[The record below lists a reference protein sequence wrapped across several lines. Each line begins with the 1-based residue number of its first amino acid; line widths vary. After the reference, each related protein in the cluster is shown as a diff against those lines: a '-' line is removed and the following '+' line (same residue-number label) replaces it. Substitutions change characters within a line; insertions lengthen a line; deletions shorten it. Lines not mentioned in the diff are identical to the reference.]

1 VPTPQIPKQ
10 VDVFNQNGEL
20 GSLPLEQVQD
30 ALNSGFKIASPEDVH
45 AYDNEVK
52 YGSTGQTLKAGAEGA
67 ARAATFGLSTGVE
80 TALGVKPEDIKGR
93 EEENP
98 AASTIGEVA
107 GLAGSTLI
115 PGGGAAKLLE
125 KAGAGA
131 ALKLG
136 LGEMVL
142 NPQTGKMAYEAGKGL
157 SRVGSF
163 AVKGAVENSLLQSG
177 NEVHKMFVQDPN
189 QSAES
194 VAANVGLASIIGG
207 GIGSGIGIVSPLW
220 EQTAGK
226 KLNNV
231 LGLLKTRANGEA
243 IPLAPEL
250 EGALEKSGLK
260 SEIPNE
266 LRTALSDNPTMLNDY
281 QNLRESTTQPG
292 LEVQNNLE
300 KFRQS
305 ASENLL
311 KAVGKEAKDFPEDI
325 SAFDAGSKLQDNLA
339 KTIQERIEPLSQK
352 FDEIK
357 QKFSTVDVLDKDK
370 ASLIENLQNLAEKEG
385 FTQAPKSPQM
395 VAIRDAIE
403 SIPNVKNLEG
413 LRKLQSIIGDNTYDV
428 LNTKGL
434 NFVGGKIKGAFRDME
449 DSLVERAAGV
459 KNPAALM
466 EIQQARTA
474 YGQARKILDELN
486 DRLHVGNYGGPGSFV
501 NALKEMKP
509 EDVLNRLSK
518 TNDAGLIELLHRQF
532 PEISN
537 AVRDHQ
543 LAKTYASAIAKA
555 PEGHALDSKTF
566 FKSLDK
572 MSPELKGSIFSQEQM
587 TKINATRTLLESI
600 PQRSNPSGTAKTL
613 DSLMSHLPASA
624 AAMVATISGH
634 GLVGKAAS
642 GAVGYLMGHVARW
655 LGRDVPDA
663 IKLGLLKFLSHDG
676 PIESGAFKSMIDYA
690 AKMQAGESKINN
702 AVKTIFKGTTY
713 QAIKNEMPTEQ
724 DRSKLDKRL
733 KELNENQDKLLNT
746 GGKTGY
752 YLPDHGAAMG
762 QIASRASQY
771 LNSLR
776 PNEDKA
782 SPLDMKRVPSTV
794 EKERFNNALDIAQDP
809 SIILKKV
816 SAGMITQNDLIDL
829 KNIYPSLYQR
839 MAQKTIEQM
848 TDHLSKDEI
857 IPYKT
862 RIGLSMFLG
871 QALDST
877 MKPENI
883 ALNQPQ
889 QAQAQPQMAP
899 QKPTN
904 GAKSLTKLPQISMT
918 PETARAQSRAS
929 RQ

>member
-1 VPTPQIPKQ
+1 MGNQALPNNVNVFNPSGDLVSIPK
-10 VDVFNQNGEL
+10 
-20 GSLPLEQVQD
+20 EQLQD
-30 ALNSGFKIASPEDVH
+30 ATNMGYQVASDEDAH
-45 AYDNEVK
+45 KYFSEQK
-52 YGSTGQTLKAGAEGA
+52 YGTTGETLKAGAEGA

-80 TALGVKPEDIKGR
+80 TALGVKPEDIRGR

-98 AASTIGEVA
+98 VASTLGEVA
-107 GLAGSTLI
+107 GVVGSSFI
-115 PGGGAAKLLE
+115 PGVGAANLLE

-131 ALKLG
+131 VKGLG
-136 LGEMVL
+136 LTGETVL
-142 NPQTGKMAYEAGKGL
+142 SK
-157 SRVGSF
+157 VGSQ
-163 AVKGAVENSLLQSG
+163 AVKGAVDNALFQSG
-177 NEVHKMFVQDPN
+177 NEVHKMFAQDPN
-189 QSAES
+189 QGAES
-194 VAANVGLASIIGG
+194 VAAHIGLAGLLGG
-207 GIGSGIGIVSPLW
+207 GIGAGVGAVSPLW

-226 KLNNV
+226 KINNI

-243 IPLAPEL
+243 IPIAPEL
-250 EGALEKSGLK
+250 EGAIERSGLK
-260 SEIPNE
+260 TEVPNE
-266 LRTALSDNPTMLNDY
+266 LRSSLSENPTVLNDY
-281 QNLRESTTQPG
+281 QMLRESSTQPG
-292 LEVQNNLE
+292 LEVQKNLE
-300 KFRQS
+300 KFKAS
-305 ASENLL
+305 ASDNLL
-311 KAVGKEAKDFPEDI
+311 KAVGKTAADIPEEV
-325 SAFDAGSKLQDNLA
+325 SAFDAGSKLQDDLS
-339 KTIQERIEPLSQK
+339 KSIKERIEPLSKK

-357 QKFSTVDVLDKDK
+357 EKFSKVDILDQDK
-370 ASLIENLQNLAEKEG
+370 AKLIENLQNVAEKEG

-395 VAIRDAIE
+395 GVIRDAIE
-403 SIPNVKNLEG
+403 AVPNVKNLEG

-434 NFVGGKIKGAFRDME
+434 NHVGRQVKDAFRNIE
-449 DSLVERAAGV
+449 ESLIERAAGT

-474 YGQARKILDELN
+474 YGQARKLLDDLN

-532 PEISN
+532 PEISS

-555 PEGHALDSKTF
+555 PEGSTLDYKTF

-572 MSPELKGSIFSQEQM
+572 MSPELKGSIFSPQQLE
-587 TKINATRTLLESI
+587 KINATRTLLDSI
-600 PQRSNPSGTAKTL
+600 PQRVNPSGTARTI

-624 AAMVATISGH
+624 AAMVATFSGH

-642 GAVGYLMGHVARW
+642 GGVGYLMGHIARW

-702 AVKTIFKGTTY
+702 AVKGVFNGSTY
-713 QAIKNEMPTEQ
+713 QAIKADLPSEK

-733 KELNENQDKLLNT
+733 KELNENQERLLNT

-762 QIASRASQY
+762 QIASRATQY

-782 SPLDMKRVPSTV
+782 NPLDMKRTPSAI

-809 SIILKKV
+809 TIVLKKV
-816 SAGMITQNDLIDL
+816 SAGMITQHDLVDL

-871 QALDST
+871 QGLDST
-877 MKPENI
+877 LQPHNI
-883 ALNQPQ
+883 ALNQPVMPGQ
-889 QAQAQPQMAP
+889 GETQNQPQMG
-899 QKPTN
+899 QKATIGGSKN
-904 GAKSLTKLPQISMT
+904 LTKLPQTFMT
-918 PETARAQSRAS
+918 PETSRAES
-929 RQ
+929 RINRRS